1 MTAKNTASAIWKW
14 LARVQQY
21 IVVFS
26 LVASLGFVFAEVLLR
41 NFIKTSLFGTS
52 ELAIMSSWWFY
63 LIGASVGAWER
74 SHIKADIL
82 LVFAKRIPHRM
93 AQIRVVSSVL
103 SFLLCAAATSWAFI
117 YINRALDLGRVSFYL
132 RIPMIYAQIPILVGL
147 ILMSFYFLVQLVD
160 HVLQLAGKRPIEAYM
175 GDTN

>member
-1 MTAKNTASAIWKW
+1 MTAKKTALAIWKW
-14 LARVQQY
+14 LAKVQQY
-21 IVVFS
+21 IVVVS
-26 LVASLGFVFAEVLLR
+26 LATSLGFVFAEVLLR

-52 ELAIMSSWWFY
+52 ELAILSSWWFY

-74 SHIKADIL
+74 SHVKADIL

-93 AQIRVVSSVL
+93 AQIRVVSSLL
-103 SFLLCAAATSWAFI
+103 SLSLCAVATSWAFI
-117 YINRALDLGRVSFYL
+117 YIDRAFDLGRVSFYL
-132 RIPMIYAQIPILVGL
+132 RIPMVYAQFPILIGL

-160 HVLQLAGKRPIEAYM
+160 HVLQLTGKRPIEAYM